1 MVAVLFVVFGEPYA
15 IVNSGG
21 HIGVISMSSKK
32 FAYHLRTL
40 LKRHKDK
47 RIISNDSV
55 EKAIDTLKADAIVE
69 GRTIPL
75 HLRVGWKKKN
85 EVIYYDRTD
94 ENWSCISIER
104 DTGTWRLLPAGSLTG
119 YPLSELRN
127 PNSKLAEQPV
137 LFTRYGQ
144 IHQVMPDRNYL
155 PDIMQQFIEKCTNI
169 KDPKD
174 QLLFRSYIVTLF
186 IPELFIFSLSSLDTV
201 LSSSN
206 FGKKSSL

>member
-1 MVAVLFVVFGEPYA
+1 
-15 IVNSGG
+15 
-21 HIGVISMSSKK
+21 MSSKK

-104 DTGTWRLLPAGSLTG
+104 DTGT
-119 YPLSELRN
+119 
-127 PNSKLAEQPV
+127 
-137 LFTRYGQ
+137 
-144 IHQVMPDRNYL
+144 
-155 PDIMQQFIEKCTNI
+155 
-169 KDPKD
+169 
-174 QLLFRSYIVTLF
+174 
-186 IPELFIFSLSSLDTV
+186 
-201 LSSSN
+201 
-206 FGKKSSL
+206 